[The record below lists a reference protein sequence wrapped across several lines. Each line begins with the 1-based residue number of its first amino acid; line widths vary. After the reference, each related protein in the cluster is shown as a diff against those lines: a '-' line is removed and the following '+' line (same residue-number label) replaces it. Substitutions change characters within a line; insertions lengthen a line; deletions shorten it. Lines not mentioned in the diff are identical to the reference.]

1 MYGLRP
7 QVFSWAST
15 PVPISKSDAST
26 PSRHTLLIMDRLLR
40 ATRRAVE
47 IKQQRQDQQGHNAA
61 HHQKNKNKETQ
72 QHKQQKKQ
80 PKQKHKTHRHHYGV
94 EDNGLADAAH
104 GLLRGEQHVA
114 TALEFI
120 AITEDVMHGVVD
132 ANADSDT
139 RGKRGGIVERNTGKT
154 REAGDEQGCDG
165 HRHDGEEPYP
175 QRAEHQRR
183 VLVVALSVS
192 FSLLSLP

>member
-15 PVPISKSDAST
+15 PVPISNFVVFI
-26 PSRHTLLIMDRLLR
+26 PFLLTLLIMDRLLC
-40 ATRRAVE
+40 ATHQTE
-47 IKQQRQDQQGHNAA
+47 EKKQQQQDQQGHYAA
-61 HHQKNKNKETQ
+61 HHHVRGDEVTQ
-72 QHKQQKKQ
+72 LHVRRKLRPEQYREA
-80 PKQKHKTHRHHYGV
+80 HRHHYGV

-139 RGKRGGIVERNTGKT
+139 RGKRGGNVERNTGKT

-175 QRAEHQRR
+175 QRAELQRR
-183 VLVVALSVS
+183 DQEDA
-192 FSLLSLP
+192 